1 MRVGLLGCLLG
12 CGSVAGPE
20 RASAGALR
28 GEVDVADY
36 CGEAV
41 VSVARWEDGAGVS
54 AGAMRS
60 FLLGTWVGSWT
71 LDGQAVPASLWVDLA
86 VSEPERI
93 SFPKAGQG
101 YEGLSAE
108 GACADRLRFGVSG
121 VLSFAG
127 QKHPLVLVVQQSTEG
142 SGWRATARTGQG
154 EVAGLE
160 LTLDALSAS
169 AMGEM
174 SGLVGS
180 IRSADQAVGSL
191 QLLPTAG

>member
-20 RASAGALR
+20 RASAEALR

-108 GACADRLRFGVSG
+108 GACADRLRC
-121 VLSFAG
+121 A
-127 QKHPLVLVVQQSTEG
+127 HPHRRRHPDRRG
-142 SGWRATARTGQG
+142 AARNY
-154 EVAGLE
+154 
-160 LTLDALSAS
+160 
-169 AMGEM
+169 
-174 SGLVGS
+174 
-180 IRSADQAVGSL
+180 
-191 QLLPTAG
+191 